1 MPSHFYLHVSQV
13 PVIERMNE
21 LVFLLIRHHY
31 KSMPKLS
38 LTSPSPFPHPVSEN
52 GDHLGRWRRH
62 EHSRGKEVSP
72 LQNYP
77 KETAEPHYA
86 QNHNQL
92 DLESAR
98 CQGSLG
104 GKADQQMWKIPHSSG
119 ICCCLLNC
127 EELHELCLRCF
138 LYHCQSPFWTW
149 KCYFPIDT
157 CIISFCMHP
166 VIIHKQHM

>member
-1 MPSHFYLHVSQV
+1 
-13 PVIERMNE
+13 
-21 LVFLLIRHHY
+21 
-31 KSMPKLS
+31 MPKLS

-104 GKADQQMWKIPHSSG
+104 GKADQQM
-119 ICCCLLNC
+119 
-127 EELHELCLRCF
+127 
-138 LYHCQSPFWTW
+138 
-149 KCYFPIDT
+149 
-157 CIISFCMHP
+157 
-166 VIIHKQHM
+166 